1 MRFDGSD
8 SIEQRNR
15 FAGKE
20 RVKSKEQSGTMRK
33 GIALLSVACL
43 VLFTLCR
50 YVTIQSGSRRVK
62 SAVFVLRQERGT

>member
-20 RVKSKEQSGTMRK
+20 RVKSKEQSGTMHK
-33 GIALLSVACL
+33 GVVLLSVAYL

-50 YVTIQSGSRRVK
+50 YVTIRK
-62 SAVFVLRQERGT
+62 